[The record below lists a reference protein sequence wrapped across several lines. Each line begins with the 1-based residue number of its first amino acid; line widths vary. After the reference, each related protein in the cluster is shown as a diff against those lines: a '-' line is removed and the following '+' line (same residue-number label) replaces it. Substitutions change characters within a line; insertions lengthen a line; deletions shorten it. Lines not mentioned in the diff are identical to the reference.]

1 MVGACLNGPAGRG
14 VGTPHGCPCASTPGR
29 NRSAP
34 EGLCCAQDDLL
45 DTKREKMLS
54 PLPGHR
60 MGKATKYVP
69 SFRDISRDLCF
80 QFNVQ
85 IKGGGYFRKQMVMI
99 RVLSLK

>member
-1 MVGACLNGPAGRG
+1 
-14 VGTPHGCPCASTPGR
+14 
-29 NRSAP
+29 
-34 EGLCCAQDDLL
+34 
-45 DTKREKMLS
+45 MLS

-60 MGKATKYVP
+60 IGKGKKYVHP
-69 SFRDISRDLCF
+69 FRDILRDLCF